1 MSKRLHNI
9 QHKIL
14 TWEEALK
21 LRGIWALQG
30 QKVAFTNGCF
40 DILHLGHVSYL
51 AQAADSAKR
60 LIVAINTDASVRLLE
75 KAPNRP
81 INSQDA
87 RAMVLA
93 SLSCVDAVVL
103 FEQQTPLELIEVLKP
118 DVLLKGADYNAE
130 QTNPE
135 AKDYI
140 VGSAFVQTYGGSVQ
154 TIPFVEGYSTTGIL
168 AKGH

>member
-1 MSKRLHNI
+1 M
-9 QHKIL
+9 
-14 TWEEALK
+14 
-21 LRGIWALQG
+21 
-30 QKVAFTNGCF
+30 
-40 DILHLGHVSYL
+40 
-51 AQAADSAKR
+51 
-60 LIVAINTDASVRLLE
+60 NTDASVRMLD

-81 INSQDA
+81 INPEIA
-87 RAMVLA
+87 RATVLA
-93 SLSCVDAVVL
+93 ALGCIDAVVL
-103 FEQQTPLELIEVLKP
+103 FNEQTPLELIEWLRP

-140 VGSAFVQTYGGSVQ
+140 VGSGFVQTYGGSVQ